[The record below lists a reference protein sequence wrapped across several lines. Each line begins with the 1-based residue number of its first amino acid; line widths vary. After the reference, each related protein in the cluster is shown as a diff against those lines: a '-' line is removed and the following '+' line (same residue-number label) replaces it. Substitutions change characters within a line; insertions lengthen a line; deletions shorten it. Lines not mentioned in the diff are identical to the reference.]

1 LDELMINLFSLIADQ
16 VRSRQEL
23 FDEEGKIMQ
32 ALLNVGYPLH
42 QADAAIT
49 LMQTMVQKQS
59 ENFFGPDQ
67 CFHAGL
73 RTMNSEERRRF
84 SADAFAFALKLTH
97 LGLLSEDQREEL
109 VERAMALYTERIELA
124 HIKTMVAFMLFTG
137 SQEQEA
143 GLSKQHLRIKQT
155 AWN

>member
-1 LDELMINLFSLIADQ
+1 MINLFSLIADQ
-16 VRSRQEL
+16 VKSRQEL

-49 LMQTMVQKQS
+49 LMQTLVQKQS

-67 CFHAGL
+67 SFHRGV

-84 SADAFAFALKLTH
+84 SADAFAFAVKLTH
-97 LGLLSEDQREEL
+97 LGVLSRGPAGRADRESVGPVSRNGSNWDISKPWSHL
-109 VERAMALYTERIELA
+109 CCLRGHRNRIR
-124 HIKTMVAFMLFTG
+124 VC
-137 SQEQEA
+137 
-143 GLSKQHLRIKQT
+143 
-155 AWN
+155 

>member
-1 LDELMINLFSLIADQ
+1 MLDELMINLFSLIADQ
-16 VRSRQEL
+16 VKNRQEL

-49 LMQTMVQKQS
+49 LMQTLVQKES

-67 CFHAGL
+67 SFHFGV

-84 SADAFAFALKLTH
+84 SADAFAFAVKLTH
-97 LGLLSEDQREEL
+97 LGVLSEDQREEL
-109 VERAMALYTERIELA
+109 IEKALVLYPERIELG

-137 SQEQEA
+137 SQEQDP
-143 GLSKQHLRIKQT
+143 GLLKQHRIKHT